1 MRRRDDL
8 AFPMVEYDRRLAD
21 LRERM
26 RAADI
31 DVMLTT
37 TPENICYL
45 TGFDSPG
52 HYWFQ
57 GLAVPLEDEPF
68 SYSRLLETSGV
79 EADTWIERNIG
90 YHDSDDI
97 ITGLAGQLLANGYG
111 DGVLAIERESWFF
124 PATFQERL
132 FNAMPDTTF
141 VDASGIVEAGRLI
154 KSPYEVDRIRR
165 AAAAG
170 DRAMQAGLAALRVGA
185 TENDVAAAL
194 MAELITAG
202 SHWPAIVPFVAS
214 GERGAIGHATWKG
227 RELRSGDTVFLELA
241 GCLDRYHAPQMRT
254 AVMGRA
260 DPQIKEA
267 FEVVCQS
274 FDVAME
280 AIRPGVSAGEVDR
293 VCRAYIAEAG
303 FGENQGSRTAYSV
316 GISLPP
322 DWGEGNILSMKPGEG
337 TLLAENMTFHLLPW
351 VQIPGKG
358 GVGCTETIL
367 VTADG
372 AERLT
377 CSPRVLYEA

>member
-21 LRERM
+21 LRDRM
-26 RAADI
+26 ATAGI
-31 DVMLTT
+31 DAMLTT

-57 GLAVPLEDEPF
+57 GLVVPLDGEPF
-68 SYSRLLETSGV
+68 GYSRLLETSGV

-97 ITGLAGQLLANGYG
+97 ITGLAGQLLADGYG
-111 DGVLAIERESWFF
+111 DATLAIERECWFF

-154 KSPYEVDRIRR
+154 KSTYEIDLIKR
-165 AAAAG
+165 AAAMG
-170 DRAMQAGLAALRVGA
+170 DRAIQAGLSALAVGA
-185 TENDVAAAL
+185 SENDVAAKI
-194 MAELITAG
+194 MSELIIAG

-227 RELRSGDTVFLELA
+227 RELRGGDTVFLELA
-241 GCLDRYHAPQMRT
+241 GCLHRYHAPQMRT
-254 AVMGRA
+254 AVMGKA
-260 DPQIKEA
+260 DPEICEA
-267 FEVVCQS
+267 FNVVSES
-274 FDVAME
+274 FDVAMK

-293 VCRAYIAEAG
+293 VCRAYIAGAG

-337 TLLAENMTFHLLPW
+337 TLLAQNMTFHLLPW

-358 GVGCTETIL
+358 GVGCTETIR

>member
-1 MRRRDDL
+1 MRQRDDL
-8 AFPMVEYDRRLAD
+8 AFPMAEYERRLAD
-21 LRERM
+21 LRARM
-26 RAADI
+26 SSAGI

-57 GLAVPLEDEPF
+57 GLVVPLEGEPLC
-68 SYSRLLETSGV
+68 YSRLLETSGV
-79 EADTWIERNIG
+79 EAYTWVEQNVG

-97 ITGLAGQLLANGYG
+97 MTGLAGQLLAAGYG
-111 DGVLAIERESWFF
+111 EGVIGIERECWFF
-124 PATFQERL
+124 PATSQERL
-132 FNAMPDTTF
+132 FNSMPDVTF

-154 KSPYEVDRIRR
+154 KSRYEVDLMRR
-165 AAAAG
+165 AAACG
-170 DRAMQAGLAALRVGA
+170 DRAMAAGAAALAEGA
-185 TENDVAAAL
+185 TENDVAAEI
-194 MAELITAG
+194 MAELIRAG
-202 SHWPAIVPFVAS
+202 SHWPAIVPFIAS

-227 RELRSGDTVFLELA
+227 RTLRRGDTIFLEIA

-254 AVMGRA
+254 AVIGKA
-260 DPQIKEA
+260 DPEIRDA
-267 FEVVCQS
+267 FAVVCS
-274 FDVAME
+274 AFDAAMA
-280 AIRPGVSAGEVDR
+280 AIKPGVSAGEVDR

-303 FGENQGSRTAYSV
+303 YGENQASRTAYSV

-337 TLLAENMTFHLLPW
+337 RLLEENMTFHLLPW

-358 GVGCTETIL
+358 GVGCTETIH
-367 VTADG
+367 VTASG

-377 CSPRVLYEA
+377 CFPRELIEA